1 MFNRF
6 LLLITPGKGAAILA
20 VSLALVAFSLGFL
33 EMLTRDFDAA
43 SLHLHLSLGIVALL
57 MVLKYLSLR
66 ATHRIAE
73 DAQARIRAHIRRKTR
88 PQTAAPGETALTEAQ
103 QQAKER
109 ADMVELTGQL
119 RGALA
124 SMPADSP
131 MRAKYEATLE
141 WIERVMRRE
150 H

>member
-1 MFNRF
+1 M
-6 LLLITPGKGAAILA
+6 
-20 VSLALVAFSLGFL
+20 S
-33 EMLTRDFDAA
+33 
-43 SLHLHLSLGIVALL
+43 
-57 MVLKYLSLR
+57 
-66 ATHRIAE
+66 
-73 DAQARIRAHIRRKTR
+73 